1 MAKKAKATTTARR
14 TFVFRLSESF
24 QQRIK
29 EYLAKTNIS
38 LANLIEL
45 SIKRVMDKYSCYLTN
60 ETGKNALWKHGT
72 ETLRIGSSINKELY
86 QQMLRISELTG
97 RSIADL
103 VKEGIW
109 EIINE
114 GGEGDA

>member
-1 MAKKAKATTTARR
+1 MKKAVGAKRN
-14 TFVFRLSESF
+14 FIFRLSESL
-24 QQRIK
+24 QHRIR
-29 EYLAKTNIS
+29 EYLTKTNMS
-38 LANLIEL
+38 LAGLVEL
-45 SIKRVMDKYSCYLTN
+45 SMKQVIDKYSSYLTN
-60 ETGKNALWKHGT
+60 ETGANALWKHGT
-72 ETLRIGSSINKELY
+72 HTLRLGSSINKELY

-103 VKEGIW
+103 IKEGIW